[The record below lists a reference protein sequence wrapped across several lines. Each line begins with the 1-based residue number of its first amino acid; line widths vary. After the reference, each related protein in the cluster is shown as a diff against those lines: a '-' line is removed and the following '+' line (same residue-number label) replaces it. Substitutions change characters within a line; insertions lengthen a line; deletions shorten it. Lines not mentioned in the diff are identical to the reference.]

1 VYVKFLL
8 QELWNALRMAMGQG
22 LSAPPS
28 RRTAGV
34 ALTVA
39 AVMVAAAIAYALFG
53 VPRTCRVSGK
63 VVMDDQVVAHGSI
76 VFVPTQTSTAPL
88 AGGQITEGRYSVVK
102 NLAPGEYQVE
112 IRSPRPSKKPM
123 HVSPQH
129 AGMPTMGFEEG
140 VDAKFN
146 AATSLRVVIQQG
158 GNALNFDVNAAPQE

>member
-1 VYVKFLL
+1 MYVKFLL

-28 RRTAGV
+28 GRTAGV

-39 AVMVAAAIAYALFG
+39 AVMVAAALAYALFCG
-53 VPRTCRVSGK
+53 PRTCSVSGK
-63 VVMDDQVVAHGSI
+63 VVMGDELVAHGSI
-76 VFVPTQTSTAPL
+76 VFVPTQTSTASL
-88 AGGQITEGRYSVVK
+88 AGGQITEGRYFVVK
-102 NLAPGEYQVE
+102 TLVPGEYRVE

-123 HVSPQH
+123 HVSPHH
-129 AGMPTMGFEEG
+129 AGVPTMGFEEG

-158 GNALNFDVNAAPQE
+158 DNTLNFDVIAAPQE